1 MDITIKA
8 KLLTAESKPYSVNGN
23 EGVSHKV
30 RLLAQNEIFVCKSN
44 AEQVSRL
51 KDVQGEDGEAVF
63 RLTSRKESL
72 SLELV
77 TFES

>member
-30 RLLAQNEIFVCKSN
+30 RLLVGNEIFVCKSSK
-44 AEQVSRL
+44 EQVARL
-51 KDVQGEDGEAVF
+51 QDVRGTDGEATF
-63 RLTSRKESL
+63 RLTSRKEL
-72 SLELV
+72 LALELV
-77 TFES
+77 SFES